1 VQHCDSKN
9 DFTTSVE
16 EFAAQYNISART
28 LHRYFETTTSLSSK
42 KALQVLRI
50 RKAVAQLANT
60 PADFKYEQYGYYD
73 YSHFCK
79 HLNNFCRRIRL
90 QD

>member
-1 VQHCDSKN
+1 
-9 DFTTSVE
+9 
-16 EFAAQYNISART
+16 

-50 RKAVAQLANT
+50 RKAVEQLADSPKEFN
-60 PADFKYEQYGYYD
+60 YEKYGYYD

-79 HLNNFCRRIRL
+79 HLKQFLRKDTIEGLKPHL
-90 QD
+90 QLLQKMNQKNISH